1 MHLNLKRVKI
11 ASNDM
16 EYLDKV
22 LESRIKVFLKKLML
36 WDILFTN
43 VDFQLL
49 DEWEGCFMPL
59 QMIRNDITK

>member
-1 MHLNLKRVKI
+1 MTWNI
-11 ASNDM
+11 SITF
-16 EYLDKV
+16 

-49 DEWEGCFMPL
+49 DEWEGPIL
-59 QMIRNDITK
+59 PVDVEEK